1 MLDLRNLA
9 SLAIVLFLLVQTGC
23 APAVQTTPMT
33 IDKVRYD
40 PAVARYPASVGVYF
54 PADFYDNNFYHT
66 TADDYKLTFHNNPAT
81 ATRQALD
88 LAFIETFAEVRYLDT
103 LQQGFAEEDLA
114 FVVVPNIVSMPS
126 HLDSQI
132 IAVGVVYQFEFFA
145 EGKHIHS
152 WQVTGLDYE
161 KEAAGQSFPGPGRSL
176 GQGDL
181 SRRISAAEFDAVARG
196 AVWDAI
202 SVLLAELDQQLLL
215 TDRLPAAEVVKSLS
229 NKSLPDAG
237 DTVTLAMFG
246 PVYDQDQDPAR
257 KRLERCMLGEIKDNE
272 LSLKP
277 ILQGD
282 LRDQLYPWL
291 SRSNYPGELNDLES
305 IIRHPAVRER
315 LRELGIRYVLSWD
328 GETVQAQFT
337 GPFYVTAYG
346 VIGYESA
353 DKVSMIRA
361 DLLAVEDGRVVT
373 SFESAREGT
382 DTVLGLV
389 LVPVP
394 IPEDTEGAVCEEITR
409 QIDAFLQTVSAAS
422 QVSVGNLI
430 QE

>member
-1 MLDLRNLA
+1 MFDSCNRALLTL
-9 SLAIVLFLLVQTGC
+9 IFFLLVQTGC
-23 APAVQTTPMT
+23 TPAVQTTPMA

-54 PADFYDNNFYHT
+54 PADFFDNNFYHT
-66 TADDYKLTFHNNPAT
+66 TADDYQLTFHNNPAA

-88 LAFIETFAEVRYLDT
+88 LAFTETFAEVRYLDS
-103 LQQGFAEEDLA
+103 LQQGFDEEDLA
-114 FVVVPNIVSMPS
+114 FVIVPNIVSMPS
-126 HLDSQI
+126 HLDPQI
-132 IAVGVVYQFEFFA
+132 IAVGVVYQFEFFV
-145 EGKHIHS
+145 EGEHIHS
-152 WQVTGLDYE
+152 WQVAGLDYV
-161 KEAAGQSFPGPGRSL
+161 KEPAGQSSPGASASINQGALPRRVSPG
-176 GQGDL
+176 
-181 SRRISAAEFDAVARG
+181 EFDAVARG

-215 TDRLPAAEVVKSLS
+215 TVRLPAPEVTKKVVRKSLS
-229 NKSLPDAG
+229 DAE
-237 DTVTLAMFG
+237 DPVTLAMLG
-246 PVYDQDQDPAR
+246 PVYDQDQDPVR
-257 KRLERCMLGEIKDNE
+257 NRLERCMLEQIEDNE

-291 SRSNYPGELNDLES
+291 SRSNYPEELNDLES
-305 IIRHPAVRER
+305 IIRQPAVRER

-328 GETVQAQFT
+328 GETVQSLFT

-353 DKVSMIRA
+353 DKVSTIRV
-361 DLLAVEDGRVVT
+361 DLLAVEDGRIVT

-394 IPEDTEGAVCEEITR
+394 ISEDTEGAVCEEITR
-409 QIDAFLQTVSAAS
+409 QIDGFLQTVRAAN
-422 QVSVGNLI
+422 QVTVSNLT
-430 QE
+430 EE

>member
-9 SLAIVLFLLVQTGC
+9 FLVIVFFLLVQTGC
-23 APAVQTTPMT
+23 TPAVQTTPMT

-54 PADFYDNNFYHT
+54 PADFFDNNFYHT
-66 TADDYKLTFHNNPAT
+66 TADDYQRTFHNNPAD

-88 LAFIETFAEVRYLDT
+88 LAFTETFAEVRYLDT

-152 WQVTGLDYE
+152 WQVAGLDYA
-161 KEAAGQSFPGPGRSL
+161 KEAAGQSSPGPGSSL

-215 TDRLPAAEVVKSLS
+215 TGRLPAAEVVKSVA

-257 KRLERCMLGEIKDNE
+257 KRLERCMLGEIKDNK

-291 SRSNYPGELNDLES
+291 SRSNYPGELNDLKS
-305 IIRHPAVRER
+305 IIRQPAVRQR

-353 DKVSMIRA
+353 DKVSTIRA
-361 DLLAVEDGRVVT
+361 DLLAVEDGRIVT

-389 LVPVP
+389 LLPVP

-409 QIDAFLQTVSAAS
+409 QIDGFLQTVSAAS
-422 QVSVGNLI
+422 QVSVGNLT

>member
-1 MLDLRNLA
+1 MLDLRKLA
-9 SLAIVLFLLVQTGC
+9 SLAIVFFLLVQTGC
-23 APAVQTTPMT
+23 TPAVQTTPMT

-54 PADFYDNNFYHT
+54 PADFFDNNFYHT
-66 TADDYKLTFHNNPAT
+66 TADDYQLTFHNNPAA

-88 LAFIETFAEVRYLDT
+88 LAFAETFAEVRYLDS
-103 LQQGFAEEDLA
+103 LQQGFTEEDLA
-114 FVVVPNIVSMPS
+114 FVIVPNIVSMPS
-126 HLDSQI
+126 HLDPQI
-132 IAVGVVYQFEFFA
+132 IAVGVVYQFEFFV

-152 WQVTGLDYE
+152 WQVAGLDYV
-161 KEAAGQSFPGPGRSL
+161 KEPAGQSSPGAGSPTNKGEL
-176 GQGDL
+176 P
-181 SRRISAAEFDAVARG
+181 RRVSAEEFDAVARS

-202 SVLLAELDQQLLL
+202 SVLLAELEQQLLL
-215 TDRLPAAEVVKSLS
+215 TGRLPAPEVTKQVVR
-229 NKSLPDAG
+229 KSLPDAE
-237 DTVTLAMFG
+237 DPVTLAMLG

-257 KRLERCMLGEIKDNE
+257 KRLERCMLEQIEDNE
-272 LSLKP
+272 LTLKP

-291 SRSNYPGELNDLES
+291 SRSNYPEELNDLES
-305 IIRHPAVRER
+305 IIRQPAVRER
-315 LRELGIRYVLSWD
+315 LLELGIRYVLSWD
-328 GETVQAQFT
+328 GETVQSQFT

-353 DKVSMIRA
+353 DKVSTIRA
-361 DLLAVEDGRVVT
+361 DLLAVEDGRIVT
-373 SFESAREGT
+373 SFESTREGT

-409 QIDAFLQTVSAAS
+409 QIDGFLQTVRAAN
-422 QVSVGNLI
+422 QITAENLV

>member
-9 SLAIVLFLLVQTGC
+9 SLAIVFFLLVQTGC
-23 APAVQTTPMT
+23 TPAVQTTPMT

-54 PADFYDNNFYHT
+54 PADFFDNNFYHT
-66 TADDYKLTFHNNPAT
+66 TADDYQRTFHNNPAA

-88 LAFIETFAEVRYLDT
+88 LAFTETFAEVRYLDT

-152 WQVTGLDYE
+152 WQVAGLDYA
-161 KEAAGQSFPGPGRSL
+161 KEAAGQSSPGPGSSL

-215 TDRLPAAEVVKSLS
+215 TGRLPAAEVVKSVA

-257 KRLERCMLGEIKDNE
+257 KRLERCMLGEIKDNK

-291 SRSNYPGELNDLES
+291 SRSNYPGELNDLKS
-305 IIRHPAVRER
+305 IIRQPAVRER

-353 DKVSMIRA
+353 DKVSTIRA
-361 DLLAVEDGRVVT
+361 DLLAVEDGRIVT

-389 LVPVP
+389 LLPVP

-409 QIDAFLQTVSAAS
+409 QIDGFLQTVSAAS
-422 QVSVGNLI
+422 QVSVGNLT